1 MAAISC
7 DICGGNLSMDSSGDF
22 AVCES
27 CGLKHTKDRLKT
39 KALEITGTVA
49 VSNLTHYKDIWEAA
63 GKGIVQDVAYFIENG
78 TDVNAKDSV
87 GNTPLLCA
95 FKDNSNWEVLK
106 YLISKGA
113 NGKAKDKDGFTPLHI
128 AAIKNFNVKVL
139 KYLVSQ
145 GADVNAKDESGNTPL
160 HEAAHWNSNVEVL
173 KYLVSQGANINA
185 EDIKNIKYEH
195 HEHRAVLEKAM
206 EEQIEERNRIY
217 QKLVEEQKHKEEQE
231 RRIEQKRREEQARSW
246 REAGLC
252 QYCGGQ
258 IGGVFTKKC
267 KSCGKE
273 N

>member
-78 TDVNAKDSV
+78 TDVNAKDSK
-87 GNTPLLCA
+87 GKTPLLCA
-95 FKDNSNWEVLK
+95 FKDNSNLEVLK
-106 YLISKGA
+106 YLFSKGA
-113 NGKAKDKDGFTPLHI
+113 DVKAKDKDGYTPLHI
-128 AAIKNFNVKVL
+128 AARKNFNVKVL

-145 GADVNAKDESGNTPL
+145 GADVNAKEKYGNTPL
-160 HEAAHWNSNVEVL
+160 QEVARNNPNVEVL
-173 KYLVSQGANINA
+173 KCLVSLGADVNA
-185 EDIKNIKYEH
+185 KDIENAKYTQ
-195 HEHRAVLEKAM
+195 HEHVLKKAM

-217 QKLVEEQKHKEEQE
+217 QKRVEEQKHKEEQE
-231 RRIEQKRREEQARSW
+231 RRIEQKRREEQAMSW